1 MPTNECRVDRMD
13 NLNPSFTDT
22 ILPPVSIHQ
31 FCHLKDKQSQ
41 EPTHEYG
48 RFTRRPRLSRQCFEI
63 SLVAL
68 CSHSLSTANPMTS
81 TAANHLGAFGAGS
94 PNGVS
99 LPAATKTGMSC
110 SAKLSSFA
118 VAATSRRA
126 GKPRAAHAA
135 IAACV
140 RSSVIA
146 HSISPGHTSS
156 SSHRG
161 RGARS
166 ARAHAPR
173 IGCRIHRRRA
183 FD

>member
-1 MPTNECRVDRMD
+1 M
-13 NLNPSFTDT
+13 S
-22 ILPPVSIHQ
+22 
-31 FCHLKDKQSQ
+31 
-41 EPTHEYG
+41 
-48 RFTRRPRLSRQCFEI
+48 RPRLSRQCFEI

-126 GKPRAAHAA
+126 GKPLAAHAA

-140 RSSVIA
+140 KSSVIA

-156 SSHRG
+156 SSHRSG
-161 RGARS
+161 GARALR
-166 ARAHAPR
+166 ARASPYCELAAESH
-173 IGCRIHRRRA
+173 CRRA
-183 FD
+183 FDWAVTSVSETRFRFAGSQIEFDNITSSAECENFPTS